1 LRASLEQE
9 RGELERSRAAQVDLI
24 DSLTRATESLRDA
37 VTAADRE
44 LHEATISLDAER
56 RSASMVDRE
65 RERLRKEQERLATE
79 EHVAITDLE
88 AIARERTTA
97 EARLAD
103 LVAVHDQQSARVKTV
118 RAEKPEEAD
127 ARDFLRSARA
137 RLAAEVGRH
146 ERARARLEELEN
158 ERLRLLQEISQELG
172 VSVSALPA
180 PLETPPPEDEI
191 RRLRAR
197 VLQYAELDASVV
209 QEHEETKE
217 RYEYLTSQ
225 IADLRAAADGLREIM
240 AIADAEMQ
248 TRFQSALAAVT
259 DELSHV
265 FRVMLR
271 GGEARLEQVD
281 AEGGIEVRATLP
293 GKRVRSSAAFSGG
306 ERALVATSILFAV
319 LRTRPTPFC
328 VLDEVDAA
336 LDETNVDRYLGA
348 LREITER
355 TQVIVVTH
363 NRATMAA
370 ANALYGLTMDGD
382 GASSVLSVRL
392 DQYEAAG

>member
-1 LRASLEQE
+1 
-9 RGELERSRAAQVDLI
+9 
-24 DSLTRATESLRDA
+24 
-37 VTAADRE
+37 
-44 LHEATISLDAER
+44 
-56 RSASMVDRE
+56 
-65 RERLRKEQERLATE
+65 
-79 EHVAITDLE
+79 
-88 AIARERTTA
+88 
-97 EARLAD
+97 
-103 LVAVHDQQSARVKTV
+103 
-118 RAEKPEEAD
+118 
-127 ARDFLRSARA
+127 
-137 RLAAEVGRH
+137 
-146 ERARARLEELEN
+146 
-158 ERLRLLQEISQELG
+158 
-172 VSVSALPA
+172 
-180 PLETPPPEDEI
+180 
-191 RRLRAR
+191 
-197 VLQYAELDASVV
+197 
-209 QEHEETKE
+209 
-217 RYEYLTSQ
+217 
-225 IADLRAAADGLREIM
+225 M